1 MEEGYSLSYCGVLGT
16 WCGYESCMQGW
27 MVHRWEFLI
36 DACGVYCPQAIGMLA
51 VTMHYDCTLV
61 TNCDSIFVE
70 MGGATMVT
78 YDAN

>member
-1 MEEGYSLSYCGVLGT
+1 MEEGYTLGHCGVLRA
-16 WCGYESCMQGW
+16 WCGYEHYVQGW
-27 MVHRWEFLI
+27 MVQRWEFLI
-36 DACGVYCPQAIGMLA
+36 DACGVYCPQDTGILV

-70 MGGATMVT
+70 MGSATMVT